1 MMGWAAGF
9 FGAGGAVLVFG
20 CVLGM
25 GLLIWLLFRL
35 TGDSSAPA
43 PVQQPGQVLDQRFS
57 AGLIDLDGD
66 TQTRPLLNERM
77 PGGPGSSDSVA
88 P

>member
-9 FGAGGAVLVFG
+9 YGAGGAVLVFG
-20 CVLGM
+20 CVIGM

-43 PVQQPGQVLDQRFS
+43 PVPQPDQVPDQMFS

-66 TQTRPLLNERM
+66 THARPLLNERM
-77 PGGPGSSDSVA
+77 PGGTGSSDSVA

>member
-1 MMGWAAGF
+1 MMDWAAGF
-9 FGAGGAVLVFG
+9 LGAGGAVLVFG

-25 GLLIWLLFRL
+25 GLLIWLLFLL

-43 PVQQPGQVLDQRFS
+43 PVQQTGQVPDQMFS
-57 AGLIDLDGD
+57 EGLADHDGD
-66 TQTRPLLNERM
+66 TQARHLLNERM